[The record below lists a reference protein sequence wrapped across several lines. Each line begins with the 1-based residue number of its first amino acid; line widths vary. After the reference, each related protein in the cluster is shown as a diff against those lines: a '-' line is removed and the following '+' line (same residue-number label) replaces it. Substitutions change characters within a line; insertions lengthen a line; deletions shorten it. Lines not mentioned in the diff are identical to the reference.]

1 MLEVVEK
8 YVRKKMLKTVK
19 QMEIMSSI
27 FLFLIFH

>member
-8 YVRKKMLKTVK
+8 YVRKMMLKTVK
-19 QMEIMSSI
+19 QMEIISSI